1 MFNLWYNIIKDVKV
15 TLFYKVGW
23 NLFDQ
28 IILSPNLVN
37 RNNERDY
44 SSLKFWKNEVQ
55 RMPYLFQTEGAYK
68 GSPKR
73 TTAGG
78 EWLNGYSDHLPVVV
92 YLLKQQ

>member
-1 MFNLWYNIIKDVKV
+1 MSRRQLVFWSLRVLAWYQECCSSAASDV
-15 TLFYKVGW
+15 YKR
-23 NLFDQ
+23 Q
-28 IILSPNLVN
+28 
-37 RNNERDY
+37 
-44 SSLKFWKNEVQ
+44 NEVQ